1 MWKISSK
8 SLWAHKRR
16 LVRTCSAV
24 LLGVAFLAGTLVLGD
39 TMRAGFANVFSE
51 AYAGT
56 DVVVQGAQTIGSESG
71 EQRRVVPDDVLAAVE
86 GTDGVAVV
94 SPAIDGIAQV
104 LGADGEAVGG
114 NGPPTLG
121 GVWDTTAMNP
131 YNLVDG
137 RAPAATGEV
146 VIDRGTARK
155 GELEIGDTTT
165 VRTPTPVE
173 VTVVGIAAFGSQDS
187 IGGSGFTGFTP
198 EDAREHLLFGA
209 PGSTSISVTADEG
222 VTAEELAAT
231 IGATLPDGFEAR
243 TGEQMSAAATES
255 IGEDFLDMM
264 QTFLLAF
271 TVIALLVSTF
281 SIYNTFSVILAQRTR
296 ESALLRAIGATR
308 SQVLGSIAIEAVVIG
323 VIASFG
329 GLVVGLGLALGLTSG
344 MRSIGVDLPG
354 GLEVG
359 PTSMVVSVVVGLV
372 VTLLASLAPAVRASR
387 VSPMA
392 ALRDAAVDRSDTAI
406 VRAVLGAVVSI
417 AGVALVLYGALGDVG
432 SPIGLVG
439 AGALLSL
446 VGLVVLGPVVARP
459 ASRVLGAPI
468 AATRG
473 ASGSLARGNAMRN
486 PRRTAGTA
494 SALMIGVS
502 VVALFTVVAS
512 SLTSTFRETLTG
524 SLTADLILVESGFS
538 GSGMSPELAQRL
550 SDLPEVGESVG
561 LGFGAAFVEG
571 EELELTVADLD
582 RLDRVVDTDVTAGS
596 MSDLGTNDIAV
607 ARSVA
612 IERGWQVGS
621 EVPVTFIDGAEV
633 PLRVGAL
640 FEKAE
645 ITGSVL
651 LARDLWSAHNTV
663 ALDVVNLVELAPGV
677 DVDEGRRA
685 VDAVGDEF
693 GAPTALT
700 GGEYA
705 DEVAGQITQ
714 MLSIV
719 YVLLALSI
727 IIALMGITN
736 TLALSIHER
745 TRELGLLRAIGQTRG
760 QLRSMVRWES
770 VIIAVFGTV
779 GGIGLGLF
787 LAWGLVRGLSTDF
800 EGASFSAPITQLA
813 VIAAV
818 GALAGVLAG
827 ILPARRAARL
837 DVLHAISEE

>member
-1 MWKISSK
+1 MWKISLK
-8 SLWAHKRR
+8 SLRAHKRR
-16 LVRTCSAV
+16 LLRTCSAV

-71 EQRRVVPDDVLAAVE
+71 EQRRIVPDEVLTTIEGAEGVDV
-86 GTDGVAVV
+86 VV
-94 SPAIDGIAQV
+94 PAIDGLAQV
-104 LGADGEAVGG
+104 LDSDGDAIGG

-121 GVWDTTAMNP
+121 GAWDATDMNP
-131 YNLVDG
+131 YDLVDG
-137 RAPAATGEV
+137 RAPETSGEV

-155 GELEIGDTTT
+155 GELGVGDTTR
-165 VRTPTPVE
+165 VRTPTPVD
-173 VTVVGIAAFGSQDS
+173 VTIVGIAAFGSQDS

-198 EDAREHLLFGA
+198 EDARQHLLFGA
-209 PGSTSISVTADEG
+209 PGSTSVSISAEQG
-222 VTAEELAAT
+222 VTPDELAER
-231 IGATLPDGFEAR
+231 IGATLPEGFEAK

-296 ESALLRAIGATR
+296 ESALFRAIGATR
-308 SQVLGSIAIEAVVIG
+308 SQVLNSIAIEALLIG
-323 VIASFG
+323 LIASIG
-329 GLVVGLGLALGLTSG
+329 GVLVGLALALGLTSG
-344 MRSIGVDLPG
+344 MRSIGIDLPG
-354 GLEVG
+354 GLDVS
-359 PTSMVVSVVVGLV
+359 PTSLVISVVVGLV

-387 VSPMA
+387 VAPMA
-392 ALRDAAVDRSDTAI
+392 ALRDAAIDRSDTSR
-406 VRAVLGAVVSI
+406 VRAVLGAVVAV
-417 AGVALVLYGALGDVG
+417 AGIGLVLYGALGSVA
-432 SPIGLVG
+432 SPISIVG
-439 AGALLSL
+439 PGALLSL

-459 ASRVLGAPI
+459 ASSLLGAPI

-486 PRRTAGTA
+486 PQRTAGTA

-502 VVALFTVVAS
+502 VVALFTVVAA
-512 SLTSTFRETLTG
+512 SLTVSFRETITG
-524 SLTADLILVESGFS
+524 SLTSDLIVVDESFS
-538 GSGMSPELAQRL
+538 GSGMSPEMSTRL
-550 SDLPEVGESVG
+550 TALPEVDDAVG
-561 LGFGAAFVEG
+561 LGFGSVLDEG
-571 EELELTVADLD
+571 EELEFAVVDLG
-582 RLDRVVDTDVTAGS
+582 RLDRVADLEVTSGGLAE
-596 MSDLGTNDIAV
+596 LGRNGIAV
-607 ARSVA
+607 ASDA
-612 IERGWQVGS
+612 AEEHGWKLGS
-621 EVPVTFIDGAEV
+621 EVPVTFIDGAEE

-640 FEKAE
+640 FDKAE
-645 ITGSVL
+645 ITGSL
-651 LARDLWSAHNTV
+651 LMSQELWTAHNSV
-663 ALDVVNLVELAPGV
+663 ALDFMNLIALAPGV
-677 DVDEGRRA
+677 DVEEGRAA
-685 VDAVGDEF
+685 VDAVGEEF
-693 GAPTALT
+693 GAPGAVTSD
-700 GGEYA
+700 EYA
-705 DEVAGQITQ
+705 DDVAGQITQ

-727 IIALMGITN
+727 IIALMGISN

-800 EGASFSAPITQLA
+800 EGASFSAPVTQLV
-813 VIAAV
+813 VITAV
-818 GALAGVLAG
+818 GGLAGVLAG

-837 DVLHAISEE
+837 DVLGAISEE